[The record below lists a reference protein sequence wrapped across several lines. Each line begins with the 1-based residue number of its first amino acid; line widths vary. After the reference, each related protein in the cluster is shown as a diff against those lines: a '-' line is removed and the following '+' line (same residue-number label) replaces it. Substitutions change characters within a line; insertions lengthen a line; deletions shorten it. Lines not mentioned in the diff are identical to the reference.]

1 MIDEL
6 KNYTCLVPFMR
17 LEIHHK
23 QNFMCCPSW
32 IKKELPNNVPLDELW
47 NSEEAKEIR
56 ASVLD
61 GSFKFCD
68 TNLCPFLK
76 DVINNK
82 NKKSG
87 HVTHE
92 SLLTGEFR
100 EIFDK
105 KITTIPTSKVKEI
118 NFSFDRSCNFKC
130 PSCRTDYIV
139 ANTERQQG
147 ITATISEIEDVYSES
162 VEMLYISGTA
172 DAFASASY
180 RNYLRNFDS
189 SKYKKLKKIHLHT
202 NGSLWNEEMWE
213 SVKNIHKY
221 VKTCEISIDAGTK
234 DTYENKTR
242 IGGNWETLI
251 KNLNFIA
258 TIESLTY
265 IKISFV
271 VQDTNYKEMREF
283 YDIVSSIFKRKIDIF
298 YGRILN
304 WGTFDSEQFLQKDVA
319 DERNVNHLD
328 FVKEFNK
335 IYNLPNV
342 SHNLHEFIE
351 IKKRLI

>member
-6 KNYTCLVPFMR
+6 KNYTCLVPFIR

-68 TNLCPFLK
+68 ANLCPFLK
-76 DVINNK
+76 EVINNK

-92 SLLTGEFR
+92 SLLTGELR
-100 EIFDK
+100 KIFDE
-105 KITTIPTSKVKEI
+105 KITTIPITEVKEI

-130 PSCRTDYIV
+130 PSCRTDYII

-147 ITATISEIEDVYSES
+147 INATIAEIENVYSES
-162 VEMLYISGTA
+162 VETLYISGTA

-180 RNYLRNFDS
+180 RNYLRNFDNT
-189 SKYKKLKKIHLHT
+189 KYKKLKKIHLHT
-202 NGSLWNEEMWE
+202 NGSLWNKEMWE
-213 SVKNIHKY
+213 SVKNTHRY
-221 VKTCEISIDAGTK
+221 VKTCEISVDSGTK

-242 IGGNWETLI
+242 IGGNWDTLI
-251 KNLNFIA
+251 ENLKFIS
-258 TIESLTY
+258 TIKSLKQ

-271 VQDTNYKEMREF
+271 VQDMNYKEMRQF
-283 YDIVSSIFKRKIDIF
+283 YDVISSIFSNKIDIF

-304 WGTFDSEQFLQKDVA
+304 WGTYSDEDFINIDVTNR
-319 DERNVNHLD
+319 DNVNHSD
-328 FVKEFNK
+328 FISEFNK

-342 SHNLHEFIE
+342 SHNLHEFITPT
-351 IKKRLI
+351 KRLI